1 MAQSSLQAP
10 REIFADLGAPLWEQR
25 AHDEVERLGL
35 RSVAPT
41 DSDSELTIVDGKVA
55 DLVAAG
61 LTNAEVAAQL
71 FMAQRTVE
79 AQLTRIYR
87 KLDIRSRTQLS
98 RVRQPTADLVCGN
111 YGFPAGPDP
120 YHHRHGRIPDCC
132 HDESQGL
139 EQCNAFWPRGIW
151 PMCPKRHCSPQ

>member
-87 KLDIRSRTQLS
+87 KLDVRSRTQLS
-98 RVRQPTADLVCGN
+98 RVRQSTADLVCGN
-111 YGFPAGPDP
+111 YGF
-120 YHHRHGRIPDCC
+120 HGG
-132 HDESQGL
+132 S
-139 EQCNAFWPRGIW
+139 
-151 PMCPKRHCSPQ
+151 